1 MSTSSKYLLVVGS
14 FLLAAVLTIGVI
26 YYRTSIADGK
36 QVAQPTGIVME
47 YPFHGTMFPP
57 DIAAPTFKWEDTRP
71 TADKWN
77 ITVRFKDN
85 PDTLHFTSS
94 KKKWIPSGDVW
105 EKIKLNSLGK
115 TAVFE
120 IRGVSGAR
128 PKKVLSGGQVTFQ
141 TSPDSVVAPIF
152 YREVNLPFMEAVKDP
167 TNIRWRFGSISS
179 DEQPRIVLQ
188 KLPVCGNCHSFSRD
202 AKVMGMEADCGN
214 DKGAYAIMPVKQ
226 DIVLDRS
233 KIISWSFYKMPGED
247 KEPTFGLNNQ
257 VSPDGRYVAGT
268 VKDQA
273 IAVYRPNL
281 MFSQLFFF
289 VKGMVSIYDRQTKA
303 MYVLPGASDRRYA
316 QTNATWSP
324 DGKYLVFVRCKS
336 YNLDIFN
343 RQRRALIQGP
353 EAEQFIETE
362 GKNIKYDLCR
372 VAFNNGKGGT
382 PEPLKGASNNGMSN
396 YFAKYSPNGKWIAF
410 CRANNFIF
418 LQPDSKLYIMPAE
431 GGEARE
437 LSCNMSIL
445 NSWHSW
451 SPNSKWLVFSSKV
464 NGPYTQ
470 LFLTHISDSGTS
482 SPPVVLDRFTSVD
495 RAANIPEF
503 VNGPSD
509 AILKIRENY
518 LDAYSYHRIAEAFH
532 LAGDFEHAIP
542 AWRNAIKYNPRN
554 YFAHNNLGA
563 LLYQKGLKD
572 DAAEEFKAAI
582 NLHID
587 DEDHYEAHT
596 NYGKYL
602 LEKGEID
609 KAIAELS
616 IAYKLHPDSI
626 TKKNL
631 ETVRSNKKTIAKQE
645 ALQYND

>member
-1 MSTSSKYLLVVGS
+1 MSISSRYMLVLGTF
-14 FLLAAVLTIGVI
+14 FLVAATVI
-26 YYRTSIADGK
+26 
-36 QVAQPTGIVME
+36 GIVYYQTSVADSRQDAKLTGVFID
-47 YPFHGTMFPP
+47 YPHQGALFPP
-57 DIAAPTFKWEDTRP
+57 DIAPPTFKWEDTRP
-71 TADKWN
+71 AADKWH
-77 ITVRFKDN
+77 ITVRFQNTADE
-85 PDTLHFTSS
+85 LRFTSD
-94 KKKWIPSGDVW
+94 KKKWTPSKDAW
-105 EKIKLNSLGK
+105 EKIKAGSLGK
-115 TAVFE
+115 SATLE
-120 IRGVSGAR
+120 IRGVNGGR
-128 PKKVLSGGQVTFQ
+128 PKKILSGGHVSFE

-179 DEQPRIVLQ
+179 EDRPPIVLQ
-188 KLPVCGNCHSFSRD
+188 KLQVCGNCHSFSRD
-202 AKVMGMEADCGN
+202 AKVLGMEADCGN

-233 KIISWSFYKMPGED
+233 KIISWSNYKMPGED
-247 KEPTFGLNNQ
+247 REPTFGLLNQ
-257 VSPDGRYVAGT
+257 VSPDGRYIVGT

-303 MYVLPGASDRRYA
+303 MYTLPGANDRRYV

-324 DGKYLVFVRCKS
+324 DGKYLVFVRNKS
-336 YNLDIFN
+336 YNLDVFN
-343 RQRRALIQGP
+343 RQRRALINGP
-353 EAEQFIETE
+353 EADSFIANE

-372 VAFNNGKGGT
+372 VPFNNGKGGT
-382 PEPLKGASNNGMSN
+382 PEPIKGASNNGMSN

-410 CRANNFIF
+410 CRANNYIF
-418 LQPDSKLYIMPAE
+418 LQPDSKLYIIPAE

-482 SPPVVLDRFTSVD
+482 SLPVVLDRFSGTD
-495 RAANIPEF
+495 RAANIAEF
-503 VNGPSD
+503 VNGPPD
-509 AILKIRENY
+509 LILKIREDY

-532 LAGDFEHAIP
+532 LAGDYFRAIP
-542 AWRNAIKYNPRN
+542 AWRVALKYNPKD

-563 LLYQKGLKD
+563 LLYEAGKKEEAG
-572 DAAEEFKAAI
+572 EEFKAAI
-582 NLHID
+582 NLKID

-596 NYGKYL
+596 NYAKCL
-602 LEKGEID
+602 LDKGEIE
-609 KAIAELS
+609 KAIGELTT
-616 IAYKLHPDSI
+616 AYKLHPDSI

-631 ETVRSNKKTIAKQE
+631 ESVRNNRKTIAKQE
-645 ALQYND
+645 ALQY

>member
-1 MSTSSKYLLVVGS
+1 
-14 FLLAAVLTIGVI
+14 
-26 YYRTSIADGK
+26 
-36 QVAQPTGIVME
+36 
-47 YPFHGTMFPP
+47 
-57 DIAAPTFKWEDTRP
+57 
-71 TADKWN
+71 
-77 ITVRFKDN
+77 
-85 PDTLHFTSS
+85 
-94 KKKWIPSGDVW
+94 
-105 EKIKLNSLGK
+105 
-115 TAVFE
+115 
-120 IRGVSGAR
+120 
-128 PKKVLSGGQVTFQ
+128 
-141 TSPDSVVAPIF
+141 
-152 YREVNLPFMEAVKDP
+152 
-167 TNIRWRFGSISS
+167 
-179 DEQPRIVLQ
+179 
-188 KLPVCGNCHSFSRD
+188 
-202 AKVMGMEADCGN
+202 
-214 DKGAYAIMPVKQ
+214 MPVKQ

-233 KIISWSFYKMPGED
+233 KIISWSNYKMPGED

-257 VSPDGRYVAGT
+257 VSPDGRYIAGT

-324 DGKYLVFVRCKS
+324 DGKDLVFVRCKS
-336 YNLDIFN
+336 YNLDVFN
-343 RQRRALIQGP
+343 RQRRALVQGP
-353 EAEQFIETE
+353 EAESFIETE

-372 VAFNNGKGGT
+372 VPFNNGKGGV
-382 PEPLKGASNNGMSN
+382 PVPIKGASNNGMSN
-396 YFAKYSPNGKWIAF
+396 YFAKYSPNGKWIVF
-410 CRANNFIF
+410 CRANNYIF
-418 LQPDSKLYIMPAE
+418 LQPDSKLYIIPAE

-482 SPPVVLDRFTSVD
+482 SPPIVLDRFSGTD
-495 RAANIPEF
+495 RAANIAEF
-503 VNGPSD
+503 VNGPPD
-509 AILKIRENY
+509 VILKIREDY

-532 LAGDFEHAIP
+532 LAGDYFRAIP
-542 AWRNAIKYNPRN
+542 AWRVALKYNPKD

-563 LLYQKGLKD
+563 LLYEAGKKEE
-572 DAAEEFKAAI
+572 AVEEFKAAI
-582 NLHID
+582 NLKID

-596 NYGKYL
+596 NYAKCL

-609 KAIAELS
+609 KAVGELTT
-616 IAYKLHPDSI
+616 AYKLHPDSI

-631 ETVRSNKKTIAKQE
+631 ESVRNNRKTIAKQE
-645 ALQYND
+645 ALQY